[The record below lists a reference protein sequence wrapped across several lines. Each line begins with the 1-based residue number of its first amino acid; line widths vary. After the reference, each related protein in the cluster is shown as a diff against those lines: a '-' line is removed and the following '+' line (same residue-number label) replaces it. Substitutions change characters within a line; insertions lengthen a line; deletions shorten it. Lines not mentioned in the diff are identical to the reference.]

1 MIMRSC
7 EYVEMKRKLQNTKKK
22 MIGLLSQML
31 LKAAETNNKLT
42 FLMSCNFFSKN
53 FQVTKFCEG
62 AQVIGS

>member
-1 MIMRSC
+1 
-7 EYVEMKRKLQNTKKK
+7 

-62 AQVIGS
+62 AQAIGS